1 MWCGACQK
9 PSLRLLT
16 GGREITHD
24 GFHRFPI
31 GWSSVSAADHEP
43 VSKLALYAPPLCF
56 RSSLSVRRSP
66 RAHFRR
72 RTSSHRQEILHK
84 LGFPVVHAGRGQ
96 QQHRGHQWSD
106 PPTPRGGQ
114 SRAVGSRRA
123 RQTSVLNAQ
132 LVKNS
137 KYSELSILDLF
148 FQEIEGQFCAID
160 IFLLW
165 LRQRPHPSMYFAID

>member
-1 MWCGACQK
+1 MCCLWNSIVQVRK
-9 PSLRLLT
+9 QVRLRFRLAFLPRCDQFGCDHIHGRLFLRDAP
-16 GGREITHD
+16 GGNE
-24 GFHRFPI
+24 
-31 GWSSVSAADHEP
+31 
-43 VSKLALYAPPLCF
+43 L
-56 RSSLSVRRSP
+56 LSVRRSP